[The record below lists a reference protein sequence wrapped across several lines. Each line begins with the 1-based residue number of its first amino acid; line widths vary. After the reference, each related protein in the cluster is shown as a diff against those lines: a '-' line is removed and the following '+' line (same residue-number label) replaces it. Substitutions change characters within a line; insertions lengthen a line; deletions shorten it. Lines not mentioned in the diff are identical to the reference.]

1 MFLEWFGIKNSSAL
15 IGKLWTNLF
24 RRRKKLAQELNT
36 INDMMYHDPLEL
48 ARYYVEPDCQDYNP
62 ADYATEIQLVTKQPI
77 MELVDEFLSK
87 VKLLPGDNQL
97 FVLSDAGMGKT
108 TLLTMLK
115 LAHLT
120 AFWPQ
125 HTDCVIKKLGVNTL
139 EELKEIPSRRTTV
152 LLLDSLDE
160 DATAYGRVNERLQEI
175 LNATM
180 NFKKVIITCRTQYFP
195 KGDENSFKRPDQI
208 DIGGFLCPVK
218 YLAFF
223 DDHKVET
230 YLAKRFPKKFGLIE
244 DPKKEKA
251 QEIITKMGYL
261 RCRPMLLSYID
272 MLMELPKVSENE
284 SDYHIYDAL
293 VESWLKRE
301 KFKNNEINTQGLSD
315 ACIILATELNT
326 RGVRKIKNE
335 DLDCLIA
342 ERGNVKLITKI
353 NIKGRSLIN
362 RDSEGHWRFSHF
374 SIQEFCVAKLLLD
387 NKVFTPKKPIHVSD
401 LIFKW
406 IAEFKK
412 KPHFCEL
419 LDFSDLQ
426 MEKSDLSGICLPGAN
441 LAGLNF
447 KGADLNNAD
456 LSGAD
461 LSGADLSGADLRDTN
476 LIGADLKGA
485 KTEGANLEGA
495 RPQLLRSKPLT
506 VSKDD
511 YKKTFGLKDNW
522 KPLEYIVNE
531 YEDRGVI
538 VLDRITGLMWQQSGS
553 KKGLTYKEAQAY
565 IEKLNQDRFAGY
577 DDWRLPTIPEL
588 ISLLESEEQTEGL
601 YINPIFDKKQ
611 NWCWSSDTNPIFD
624 KKQKKQN
631 WCWSSDTV
639 KGSSGLAWLVY
650 FNYGD
655 VDYNYLSTT
664 CYVRLVRA
672 GQ

>member
-1 MFLEWFGIKNSSAL
+1 MFLEWFGIKNSPDL
-15 IGKLWTNLF
+15 IGKLWTSLARGRKNLE
-24 RRRKKLAQELNT
+24 QELNV
-36 INDMMYHDPLEL
+36 INNMMYHDPLEL
-48 ARYYVEPDCQDYNP
+48 ARYYVEPNCQDYNP
-62 ADYATEIQLVTKQPI
+62 ADYASEIQLVTKQPI
-77 MELVDEFLSK
+77 MELVDEFFSK
-87 VKLLPGDNQL
+87 VKLHPGDNQL

-125 HTDCVIKKLGVNTL
+125 QTDCVLKKLGENTL
-139 EELKEIPSRRTTV
+139 EDLKAISSRRTTV

-160 DATAYGRVNERLQEI
+160 DTTAYGRVNERLQEI

-195 KGDENSFKRPDQI
+195 KGDENSFKRPDLI

-223 DDHKVET
+223 DDQKVET

-272 MLMELPKVSENE
+272 MLMESPIVSENE

-293 VESWLKRE
+293 VESWLQRE
-301 KFKNNEINTQGLSD
+301 KRKEKELNIQGVSD
-315 ACIILATELNT
+315 ACIILATVLNT
-326 RGVRKIKNE
+326 NGVRKIKDE
-335 DLDCLIA
+335 ELDRLIA
-342 ERGNVKLITKI
+342 IIENVKLIKKI

-412 KPHFCEL
+412 APHFCEL

-426 MEKSDLSGICLPGAN
+426 MEKADLAGICLPGAN

-447 KGADLNNAD
+447 KGANLNNADLNNAD

-461 LSGADLSGADLRDTN
+461 LSDTN
-476 LIGADLKGA
+476 LFGVNLKGA
-485 KTEGANLEGA
+485 QIESANLEGA
-495 RPQLLRSKPLT
+495 RPNLLLRSKPLNVT
-506 VSKDD
+506 ADNA
-511 YKKTFGLKDNW
+511 KKTFGLTDKS
-522 KPLEYIVNE
+522 KPLKYIVNE
-531 YEDRGVI
+531 FEDRGVT
-538 VLDRITGLMWQQSGS
+538 VLDRITGLTWQKSGS
-553 KKGLTYKEAQAY
+553 KKPLTYKQAQGY
-565 IEKLNQDRFAGY
+565 VEKLNRDRFAGY
-577 DDWRLPTIPEL
+577 DGWRLPTIPEL
-588 ISLLESEEQTEGL
+588 TSLLEAEKQTEGL
-601 YINPIFDKKQ
+601 YIDSIFDKNQ
-611 NWCWSSDTNPIFD
+611 IWCWSSDTI
-624 KKQKKQN
+624 
-631 WCWSSDTV
+631 
-639 KGSSGLAWLVY
+639 KGSSGLAWVVY
-650 FNYGD
+650 FNYGVVNFSNLVS
-655 VDYNYLSTT
+655 VDY
-664 CYVRLVRA
+664 VRVVRA

>member
-1 MFLEWFGIKNSSAL
+1 M
-15 IGKLWTNLF
+15 
-24 RRRKKLAQELNT
+24 
-36 INDMMYHDPLEL
+36 
-48 ARYYVEPDCQDYNP
+48 
-62 ADYATEIQLVTKQPI
+62 
-77 MELVDEFLSK
+77 
-87 VKLLPGDNQL
+87 
-97 FVLSDAGMGKT
+97 
-108 TLLTMLK
+108 
-115 LAHLT
+115 
-120 AFWPQ
+120 
-125 HTDCVIKKLGVNTL
+125 NTL
-139 EELKEIPSRRTTV
+139 EELKEIPSGRTTV

-223 DDHKVET
+223 NDQKVET

-272 MLMELPKVSENE
+272 MLMESPIVSENE

-301 KFKNNEINTQGLSD
+301 KRKEKKLNTKGLSD
-315 ACIILATELNT
+315 ACIILATVLNT
-326 RGVRKIKNE
+326 NGVRKIKDE
-335 DLDCLIA
+335 DLNRLI
-342 ERGNVKLITKI
+342 EKIEDVKLIKKI

-362 RDSEGHWRFSHF
+362 RDSAGHWRFSHF

-412 KPHFCEL
+412 APHFCEL

-426 MEKSDLSGICLPGAN
+426 MEKADLAGICLPGAN

-447 KGADLNNAD
+447 KGADL
-456 LSGAD
+456 SGAD
-461 LSGADLSGADLRDTN
+461 LSDTN

-485 KTEGANLEGA
+485 QTEGAQTEGANFEGA
-495 RPQLLRSKPLT
+495 KLLRSKPLP
-506 VSKDD
+506 VSKNDF
-511 YKKTFGLKDNW
+511 KKTFGLTDKRR
-522 KPLEYIVNE
+522 PLEYIVNE
-531 YEDRGVI
+531 FEDRGAI

-553 KKGLTYKEAQAY
+553 KKELTYKEAQAY
-565 IEKLNQDRFAGY
+565 VEKLNQDRFAGY

-588 ISLLESEEQTEGL
+588 ISLLEAEKQTEDL
-601 YINPIFDKKQ
+601 YINPIFDNKQ
-611 NWCWSSDTNPIFD
+611 RWCWSSD
-624 KKQKKQN
+624 KRA
-631 WCWSSDTV
+631 
-639 KGSSGLAWLVY
+639 GGGAWNVY
-650 FNYGD
+650 FNPGY
-655 VDYNYLSTT
+655 VHWSSMDYYF
-664 CYVRLVRA
+664 YVRVCRS
-672 GQ
+672 